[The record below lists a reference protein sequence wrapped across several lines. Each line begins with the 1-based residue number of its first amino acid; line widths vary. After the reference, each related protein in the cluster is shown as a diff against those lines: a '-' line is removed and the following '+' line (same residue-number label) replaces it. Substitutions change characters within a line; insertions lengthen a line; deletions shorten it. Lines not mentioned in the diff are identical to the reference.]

1 MADENN
7 NLPSSIQGDGR
18 KFISLL
24 KNSLGDIKETIDEQY
39 KYITGIFNAN
49 ADNPDTIAEQVYSL
63 SVDEKRVSGSIT
75 LTLKWN
81 SDDVRNYAGVLIEV
95 KEKNTPDPVNW
106 DDIEYTR
113 RYATAKTNTFTIE
126 NCSIGYQ
133 YYIRVRARDIVNA
146 LSVASAAPVIT
157 HYVSPMDHTPRPPYE
172 FTVVFDKRGAYWSW
186 KQYDQNEYQLT
197 ELRLDTYVGEVH
209 NRLDLTTDLYS
220 TAIPTARVGTAYL
233 YNKGI
238 GNAYSAPV
246 KLDFALGVPP
256 APMNVKLTQE
266 FGGLH
271 ITFDAIPDS
280 CMGANIYVNNEKHYV
295 DTNEYLFLATMGTF
309 TVKVAYVDA
318 LGEGALSQPQ
328 TINIV
333 TYINKEWIRDGEITR
348 EKINSSVNK
357 VMDDSVAAIEQL
369 NTDVTNINQ
378 DIDALT
384 NDLVTKHEA
393 NVVSINKTN
402 TDLTALATRVTATE
416 NTNTTQA
423 TLIKQNADS
432 ITSTATSLTKL
443 INANQDAT
451 NATLAQHSTS
461 IKQNADSITSTATS
475 LTKKI
480 NDNKATT
487 DTAISGVA
495 SSVTQEAGR
504 IDTIIT
510 NLGKAPSETGY
521 SAFTQTV
528 NSINSVVKS
537 VGDLKTAT
545 QSSITQLNDAI
556 GLRVKK
562 GETISDINLSPEGV
576 YINGNH
582 IVINGDTVING
593 KIIQGKHMA
602 DGTIQTLQIADGA
615 ISADKLAANSVTA
628 GKISTNAVTA
638 GTIAAGAVTTETMDV
653 NSING
658 DRIIANTLDAS
669 KIKANTIT
677 ASQIASNTITA
688 DNLLSDN
695 IEMTGNLQVS
705 GGGVTLSERGLS
717 LRQNNGSSTL
727 YNTDGIN
734 YYDSSGN
741 IYAQTTKT
749 MIGVAKDGQYVKFKT
764 PWETNPNVII
774 IPTTFRTNDKNY
786 TSSNTKIICNASE
799 ISKNGFR
806 VNNYLQLD
814 EGSTNYSPINKS
826 FTPSALTGVH
836 YFNQV
841 GYGDYTYHISMGLY
855 QDFVVTNIPSTA
867 NSLVIGYS
875 TTAPDGNYAGLR
887 LGYDHANSGYTGV
900 SNLYWQV
907 WFNINGA
914 GAVVKMY
921 PTSNGQV
928 SLPVSGGGNLM
939 ARLEIYGTISI
950 NEHGVFSTINNF
962 EAQNKIF
969 TNLAQGI
976 IDGRN
981 NKTVPNLVVPWVQY
995 TAATSKI
1002 DGGDAT
1008 FLVTD
1013 GGSSLY
1019 TVS

>member
-1 MADENN
+1 MANENN

-24 KNSLGDIKETIDEQY
+24 KNYLGDIQETIDEQY
-39 KYITGIFNAN
+39 KYITGIFNAT
-49 ADNPDTIAEQVYSL
+49 ADNPDTIAEQVHSL

-106 DDIEYTR
+106 DNIEYTR
-113 RYATAKTNTFTIE
+113 RYTTAKTNTFTIE
-126 NCSIGYQ
+126 NCSVGYQ

-146 LSVASAAPVIT
+146 LSVASAAPVII
-157 HYVSPMDHTPRPPYE
+157 HYVSPIDHTPRPPYE

-186 KQYDQNEYQLT
+186 KQYDQNEYQWT
-197 ELRLDTYVGEVH
+197 ELRLDTYVGEAH

-233 YNKGI
+233 YNKGV

-256 APMNVKLTQE
+256 APKNVTVTPLFE
-266 FGGLH
+266 GLE
-271 ITFDAIPDS
+271 ISFDAIPEN
-280 CMGANIYVNNEKHYV
+280 CLGANVYINNESHKTT
-295 DTNEYLFLATMGTF
+295 TNHFTYQCSTGEYE
-309 TVKVAYVDA
+309 VKIAYIDP
-318 LGEGALSQPQ
+318 LGEGELSTPQ
-328 TINIV
+328 TISTVETIPPNAV
-333 TYINKEWIRDGEITR
+333 HIT
-348 EKINSSVNK
+348 
-357 VMDDSVAAIEQL
+357 D
-369 NTDVTNINQ
+369 
-378 DIDALT
+378 
-384 NDLVTKHEA
+384 
-393 NVVSINKTN
+393 
-402 TDLTALATRVTATE
+402 
-416 NTNTTQA
+416 
-423 TLIKQNADS
+423 
-432 ITSTATSLTKL
+432 
-443 INANQDAT
+443 
-451 NATLAQHSTS
+451 
-461 IKQNADSITSTATS
+461 
-475 LTKKI
+475 
-480 NDNKATT
+480 
-487 DTAISGVA
+487 
-495 SSVTQEAGR
+495 
-504 IDTIIT
+504 
-510 NLGKAPSETGY
+510 
-521 SAFTQTV
+521 QTV
-528 NSINSVVKS
+528 FDNGVIIAKYIGDQQVV
-537 VGDLKTAT
+537 GT
-545 QSSITQLNDAI
+545 
-556 GLRVKK
+556 
-562 GETISDINLSPEGV
+562 
-576 YINGNH
+576 
-582 IVINGDTVING
+582 
-593 KIIQGKHMA
+593 KIK
-602 DGTIQTLQIADGA
+602 DGA
-615 ISADKLAANSVTA
+615 ISTDKLSANAVTA

-717 LRQNNGSSTL
+717 LRQNNGSSTI

-841 GYGDYTYHISMGLY
+841 GYGHYTYHISMGLY

-875 TTAPDGNYAGLR
+875 VTGPDGNYAGFPI
-887 LGYDHANSGYTGV
+887 GYNHANSGYV
-900 SNLYWQV
+900 DNSDLCWQV
-907 WFNINGA
+907 WFNINGS
-914 GAVVKMY
+914 GTIVKMY
-921 PTSNGQV
+921 PTSSGQV

-950 NEHGVFSTINNF
+950 DEHGPFSTINNF

-969 TNLAQGI
+969 TNLAKGVTI
-976 IDGRN
+976 GGT